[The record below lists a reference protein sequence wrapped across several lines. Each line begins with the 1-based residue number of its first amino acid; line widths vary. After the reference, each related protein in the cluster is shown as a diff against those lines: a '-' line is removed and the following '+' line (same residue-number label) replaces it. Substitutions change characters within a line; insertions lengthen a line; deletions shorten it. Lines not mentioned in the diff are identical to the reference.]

1 LDGSADGLLGR
12 GLAATFR
19 QCFLIHRTR
28 PGNRDRPGNREQ
40 YLVTAQVADLTGGET
55 RVRST
60 DAVTLLTIYTF
71 LLMVIPSPLVFS
83 PLGGSG
89 GPDTIF
95 AALLLVAYL
104 VTLAAPQL
112 ALSRGRQ
119 PIRVAAVVL
128 TCAVLCAYV
137 AANRRTLPYLEQ
149 NGADRGLI
157 LILGWLGIMLVA
169 ADGIPSMERLKTLLG
184 RIILGASAMSVLAI
198 TQFFTG
204 LNAAQYIKIP
214 GLNAQTVFSDLLTR
228 NQLNRPSATA
238 IDPIELA
245 CVLAICLPIAIH
257 RARFAPPGLARRR
270 WLQAALIGIA
280 LPMTVSRTGIIAI
293 AVASLVVLPTWP
305 KRDRRMAYL
314 VGLIAIAGMY
324 ASIPGLIGEFRS
336 LFGQVGTDTSSTSR
350 TSAFSSSVPFISQH
364 PLFGR
369 GFGTFLPATYFFT
382 DDQYLLSFIEIGAV
396 GLLALLGLFI
406 TGWLSARNARRLSTD
421 PETRHLAQCMAAA
434 VAVPPVAFATFDA
447 LSFAMAAGLTFL
459 MLGCVGALWR
469 LVRTEQSGAM
479 GIPPGGTRG
488 SRGPDPAPDFS
499 DTDPI
504 PVIRAPL
511 ARPSGVR

>member
-1 LDGSADGLLGR
+1 
-12 GLAATFR
+12 
-19 QCFLIHRTR
+19 
-28 PGNRDRPGNREQ
+28 
-40 YLVTAQVADLTGGET
+40 VTAPAQVVDLPGVQP
-55 RVRST
+55 RLRST
-60 DAVTLLTIYTF
+60 DAVTLLTNYTF

-95 AALLLVAYL
+95 GALLLIVYL
-104 VTLAAPQL
+104 VTLAAPPL

-119 PIRVAAVVL
+119 PIRVAAVIF
-128 TCAVLCAYV
+128 TCAILGAYV

-169 ADGIPSMERLKTLLG
+169 ADGIPSMERLKTLLD

-198 TQFFTG
+198 AQFFTG
-204 LNAAQYIKIP
+204 LNAANYIKIP
-214 GLNAQTVFSDLLTR
+214 GLNAQTFFTDLLTR

-245 CVLAICLPIAIH
+245 CVLAICLPIAVH
-257 RARFAPPGLARRR
+257 RARFAPPGKARRR
-270 WLQAALIGIA
+270 WFQAALIGIA
-280 LPMTVSRTGIIAI
+280 LPMTVSRTGIIAVV
-293 AVASLVVLPTWP
+293 VASLVVLPTWP
-305 KRDRRMAYL
+305 KRDRRIAYV
-314 VGLIAIAGMY
+314 VGLIVVAGMY
-324 ASIPGLIGEFRS
+324 ASIPGLVGTFRG
-336 LFGQVGTDTSSTSR
+336 LFGQVGSDTSSTSR
-350 TSAFSSSVPFISQH
+350 TSAFSSAVPFVSQH
-364 PLFGR
+364 PWFGR

-382 DDQYLLSFIEIGAV
+382 DDQYLLSLIEIGFV
-396 GLLALLGLFI
+396 GLLALLGLFL
-406 TGWLSARNARRLSTD
+406 TGWFCARNARRLSTD

-434 VAVPPVAFATFDA
+434 VAVPVVAFATFDA
-447 LSFAMAAGLTFL
+447 LSFAMAASLTFL

-469 LVRTEQSGAM
+469 LVRTEQSGGP

-488 SRGPDPAPDFS
+488 SREPDPAEDFS

-504 PVIRAPL
+504 PVIREPI